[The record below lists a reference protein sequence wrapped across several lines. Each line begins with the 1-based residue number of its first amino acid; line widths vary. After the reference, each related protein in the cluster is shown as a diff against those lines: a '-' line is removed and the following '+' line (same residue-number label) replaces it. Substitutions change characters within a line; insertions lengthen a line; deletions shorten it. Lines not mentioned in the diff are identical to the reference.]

1 MTVNSSSH
9 LLGAKLG
16 PRARGLRALSVRPM
30 QTTGNSDVGNRTT
43 FHVVARFCALRVMR
57 RPQEFANQTRGETLF
72 IL

>member
-1 MTVNSSSH
+1 
-9 LLGAKLG
+9 
-16 PRARGLRALSVRPM
+16 M